1 MYETPELGKLN
12 GGGGDAA
19 PTSGL
24 YQNDW
29 VAVDQYLLGVV
40 VGILFLAIFQIDT
53 TYPISTPN
61 GPEIE

>member
-12 GGGGDAA
+12 GGGDAA
-19 PTSGL
+19 PTGGL

-40 VGILFLAIFQIDT
+40 VVILYFTNFDT
-53 TYPISTPN
+53 AFSFPILTPN

>member
-1 MYETPELGKLN
+1 MV
-12 GGGGDAA
+12 GDAA

-53 TYPISTPN
+53 TYPLSTPN

>member
-12 GGGGDAA
+12 GGGDAA
-19 PTSGL
+19 PTGGL

-40 VGILFLAIFQIDT
+40 VGILFL
-53 TYPISTPN
+53 PN
-61 GPEIE
+61 